1 MFNVY
6 VFYRN
11 FENVKELDILETE
24 NVGDL
29 KMNEI
34 WIFRSA
40 YWTLK
45 VYGIFMLKCCTLG
58 EWVACRRETSPL
70 YGWIL
75 SYVRVVSMQPSLT
88 GLTG

>member
-1 MFNVY
+1 MDLGVLQRLWVLQSVY

-34 WIFRSA
+34 
-40 YWTLK
+40 
-45 VYGIFMLKCCTLG
+45 
-58 EWVACRRETSPL
+58 
-70 YGWIL
+70 
-75 SYVRVVSMQPSLT
+75 
-88 GLTG
+88 